1 MAQPYTRRA
10 VSFVSRAYSHD
21 PLEQI
26 ENIGGLNSDHTRWKL
41 SQTAAI
47 SAIESGTDEFFVNT
61 ENGPIKLI
69 VLTHQGQKYLKS
81 EREKSHPGE
90 LLSFTAQKSN
100 PSSSLSRR

>member
-10 VSFVSRAYSHD
+10 VSFIDRAYSHD

-26 ENIGGLNSDHTRWKL
+26 ENIGGMNSDHSRWKL
-41 SQTAAI
+41 SQADAI
-47 SAIESGTDEFFVNT
+47 NAIESGTDEFFVNT
-61 ENGPIKLI
+61 EDGPIKLI

-90 LLSFTAQKSN
+90 LSKFVAQKSN
-100 PSSSLSRR
+100 PSRSLNRV

>member
-1 MAQPYTRRA
+1 MAQPYNRRA
-10 VSFVSRAYSHD
+10 VSFINRAYSHD

-41 SQTAAI
+41 SQAAAI

-61 ENGPIKLI
+61 EGGPIKLI

-81 EREKSHPGE
+81 EREKSHPDE
-90 LLSFTAQKSN
+90 LLSFTAQKSS
-100 PSSSLSRR
+100 PSSSFKRV